1 MKHHELA
8 TLVHTEQYDALTFHH
23 VYRAPAIARDAQPGQ
38 FLHVRVTRASAPLL
52 RRPISILWSDFHEHV
67 EILFKVVREG
77 TAILAEKRVG
87 EEVDLVGPLGT
98 PFPYDFSRDAVCV
111 AGGYGI
117 APLCF
122 LARANVS
129 EHNRRILLYGARS
142 ASGIILTPPW
152 RQAFDEIAIATEDGS
167 MGRRGLV
174 TDLLR
179 DLVTTRSRLAIYAC
193 GPTPMLAAVA
203 QTVARY
209 AEPDTPCFVSLENR
223 MGCGVGACLGC
234 VVPTHEGIATTCKDG
249 PVFPANRVHFEKLLS
264 ETWL

>member
-1 MKHHELA
+1 MKHHEQA
-8 TLVHTEQYDALTFHH
+8 TLVHVEQLDATTFRH
-23 VYRAPAIARDAQPGQ
+23 VYAAPAIARDAQPGQ
-38 FLHVRVTRASAPLL
+38 FLHVRVTQATAPLL

-67 EILFKVVREG
+67 EILFKVVRQG
-77 TAILAEKRVG
+77 TALLAEKRVG
-87 EEVDLVGPLGT
+87 ERVDLVGPLGT

-129 EHNRRILLYGARS
+129 EHNRRILLYGARTAS
-142 ASGIILTPPW
+142 AIVLRPEW
-152 RQAFDEIAIATEDGS
+152 RQAFDEVAIATEDGS
-167 MGRRGLV
+167 LGKKGLV

-179 DLVTTRSRLAIYAC
+179 DLLVARRSLAVYAC

-203 QTVARY
+203 RCVANF
-209 AEPDTPCFVSLENR
+209 AEPGTPCYVSLENR

-234 VVPTHEGIATTCKDG
+234 VVPTRHGMATTCKQG
-249 PVFPANRVHFEKLLS
+249 PVFPAQEILFEQILA
-264 ETWL
+264 ETSR

>member
-8 TLVHTEQYDALTFHH
+8 TLVHAEQIDATTFRH
-23 VYRAPAIARDAQPGQ
+23 VYEAPSIARDAQPGQ
-38 FLHVRVTRASAPLL
+38 FLHVRVTRATAPLL
-52 RRPISILWSDFHEHV
+52 RRPISILWSDFHKHV

-77 TAILAEKRVG
+77 TALLAEKRTG
-87 EEVDLVGPLGT
+87 EHVDLVGPLGR
-98 PFPYDFSRDAVCV
+98 PFPYDFHRTAVCV

-142 ASGIILTPPW
+142 ASGIILKSEW
-152 RQAFDEIAIATEDGS
+152 RAAFDEVAIATEDGS
-167 MGRRGLV
+167 MGRRGMV

-179 DLVTTRSRLAIYAC
+179 DLVTTRKSLAIYAC
-193 GPTPMLAAVA
+193 GPTAMLAAVA
-203 QTVARY
+203 QCVRER
-209 AEPDTPCFVSLENR
+209 AEPETPCYVSMENR

-234 VVPTHEGIATTCKDG
+234 VVPIRGGIATTCKDG
-249 PVFPANRVHFEKLLS
+249 PVFPASEILFEQLLA
-264 ETWL
+264 EHAL